1 MKLTMLGT
9 GHAFVTKCYNTC
21 FVLTENDSHFLVDGG
36 GGGTL
41 FRQLK
46 NANIDWEKIHNVFV
60 THKHIDHI
68 TGILWLVRKVCEYMS
83 LDDYEGEVNIFAHS
97 EVAQIICDVSNMLLQ
112 KNEAVFLGKRLH
124 IIPVSD
130 GQAVEIIGHRTN
142 FFDIHSNKAKQYGFT
157 MYLSQNDK
165 LTCCGDEPYNESEKD
180 FVLGSKWLLHEAFC
194 LYSQA
199 DKFLPYEKH
208 HSTVKDACQVAERLK
223 VQNLLLYHT
232 EDFNIDNRKK
242 LYGDEGK
249 KYFSGN
255 LFIPD
260 DLEVIEL

>member
-46 NANIDWEKIHNVFV
+46 NANIDWKKIHNVFV

-83 LDDYEGEVNIFAHS
+83 LDDYEGEVSIFAHS

-112 KNEAVFLGKRLH
+112 KNEEMCIR
-124 IIPVSD
+124 D
-130 GQAVEIIGHRTN
+130 RVENSTITKI
-142 FFDIHSNKAKQYGFT
+142 S
-157 MYLSQNDK
+157 SQ
-165 LTCCGDEPYNESEKD
+165 
-180 FVLGSKWLLHEAFC
+180 
-194 LYSQA
+194 
-199 DKFLPYEKH
+199 
-208 HSTVKDACQVAERLK
+208 
-223 VQNLLLYHT
+223 
-232 EDFNIDNRKK
+232 
-242 LYGDEGK
+242 
-249 KYFSGN
+249 
-255 LFIPD
+255 D
-260 DLEVIEL
+260 DPAMIN

>member
-9 GHAFVTKCYNTC
+9 GHAFVTECYNTC

-46 NANIDWEKIHNVFV
+46 NANIDWKKIHNVFV

-130 GQAVEIIGHRTN
+130 GQAVEIIRHRT
-142 FFDIHSNKAKQYGFT
+142 I
-157 MYLSQNDK
+157 
-165 LTCCGDEPYNESEKD
+165 
-180 FVLGSKWLLHEAFC
+180 
-194 LYSQA
+194 
-199 DKFLPYEKH
+199 FL
-208 HSTVKDACQVAERLK
+208 
-223 VQNLLLYHT
+223 
-232 EDFNIDNRKK
+232 I
-242 LYGDEGK
+242 
-249 KYFSGN
+249 
-255 LFIPD
+255 FIPTRQNSTG
-260 DLEVIEL
+260 LQCTCHKMIN

>member
-9 GHAFVTKCYNTC
+9 GHAFVTECYNTC
-21 FVLTENDSHFLVDGG
+21 FVLSENKNFFLVDGG

-46 NANIDWEKIHNVFV
+46 KANIDWKEIRNVFV

-68 TGILWLVRKVCEYMS
+68 TGIFWLIRKICEYMS
-83 LDDYEGEVNIFAHS
+83 LNDYEGEVNIFAHT
-97 EVAQIICDVSNMLLQ
+97 EVATIICVVSNILLQ
-112 KNEAVFLGKRLH
+112 KEEADFLGKRLN

-130 GQAVEIIGHRTN
+130 GQEVEVLGHRTI
-142 FFDIHSNKAKQYGFT
+142 FFDIQSHKTKQYGFT
-157 MYLSQNDK
+157 MYLSEK
-165 LTCCGDEPYNESEKD
+165 ERLTCCGDEPCNQVRKD

-208 HSTVKDACQVAERLK
+208 HSTVRDACEIAEQLQI
-223 VQNLLLYHT
+223 QNLLLYHT
-232 EDFNIDNRKK
+232 EDVNLARRKE
-242 LYGDEGK
+242 LYSKEGK